1 MYPAYQ
7 ILGLQKLLRG
17 LQGRSLPVIAGGGFF
32 RVLDPRELAF
42 PKEIRALEIA
52 RGLLPFRPRIRWFA
66 LGSVADIV
74 RLRDK
79 DLRLLQQ
86 SGCHRIEMGSESGS
100 DAQLGRLGKRHRAA
114 DILEATARLR
124 AHGIHSTHNL
134 IFGSLGEEPSDRRAT
149 FRLARKIGRI
159 DPKAHLQFRLYQIVP
174 GTSHGDQALRSMPW
188 FPKSLD
194 QLATFRLGLA
204 QGQRSLPWL
213 SEEEEDLLHKLTDY
227 VLPLAFHH
235 PHPSKH
241 PLVQTFFRRLARA
254 RVRTGLQ
261 LGLRWEECLYRK
273 AIGEPLLTT
282 YLP

>member
-100 DAQLGRLGKRHRAA
+100 DPQLGRLGKRHRAG

-159 DPKAHLQFRLYQIVP
+159 DPKAHLQFRLYQVVP

-261 LGLRWEECLYRK
+261 LGLRWEERIYRK